1 MIFKEQKEMGFSI
14 IGSVLYSATNVIDQK
29 IPANVVTIVDGNS
42 TDYAFKDSSRTL
54 KKVSFDDN
62 NLLEAIGSYAFSSCI
77 LLEEVDLSNCY
88 HCTKLNF
95 FCFSKCTMVNSL
107 KLPPNLNNLASHS
120 LRAIHVN
127 MTLNVTNFQLNSDSF
142 TNTTFS
148 FTCSDSSKY
157 RREYENNI
165 YSLDYSSLCY
175 VSFSTKTLILHQKTT
190 KINCCA
196 FSSSSLE
203 EIILP
208 SQITAVDAYG
218 FHLNDYIKKIVLSE
232 NMKTIVTNMISTTP
246 YLEIVYIPEGIT
258 TISKQGIIYCNSIKY
273 LRVPSSLTV
282 VEANAL
288 KLPSLRHV
296 VYDKWQYS
304 ILLNGG
310 VPQRALN
317 FYPTEYSLSFNLNAV
332 LLIISFIM

>member
-1 MIFKEQKEMGFSI
+1 MVQNQDHFIIQNSI
-14 IGSVLYSATNVIDQK
+14 LKNAINVVDEK
-29 IPANVVTIVDGNS
+29 IPANIVSIESGNIS
-42 TDYAFKDSSRTL
+42 DYVFKSSIKTLTKLSFEDNNKLETVGDYAFYACSLL
-54 KKVSFDDN
+54 K
-62 NLLEAIGSYAFSSCI
+62 
-77 LLEEVDLSNCY
+77 EVDFSNCPNCNKIGLHSFNGCY
-88 HCTKLNF
+88 LI
-95 FCFSKCTMVNSL
+95 NSL
-107 KLPPNLNNLASHS
+107 KLPPNLQTLLGHA
-120 LRAIHVN
+120 LRTIHIN
-127 MTLNVTNFQLNSDSF
+127 MTLDLTIFQNIGPDSF
-142 TNTTFS
+142 ANTTFS
-148 FTCSDSSKY
+148 FTCSDSSNY

-175 VSFSTKTLILHQKTT
+175 VSFSTKTLILHQNTKT
-190 KINCCA
+190 INVCA

-208 SQITAVDAYG
+208 SQITTVNAYG

-232 NMKTIVTNMISTTP
+232 NMKTIVSNMISTTP
-246 YLEIVYIPEGIT
+246 KLEIVYIPEGIT
-258 TISKQGIIYCNSIKY
+258 TISKEGIIYCNSIKY
-273 LRVPSSLTV
+273 LRVPSSLKV

-296 VYDKWQYS
+296 IYDKWQYS

-317 FYPTEYSLSFNLNAV
+317 FYPTEYSLSFHLNAV